1 MKKISI
7 EETQGYMKYFNSQFS
22 REEGCIRRVKYPVN
36 YSLGNRVVNMK
47 SLADIDIHK
56 GLKAYYF
63 DYDDN
68 AARQWFYLS
77 AKLLAET
84 CKYSNGWDMRSPDR
98 FIFALLSDNAELIHI
113 YSHLDTLNNTVFHP
127 NQRPPLKE
135 CYELPKEGRFYI
147 LLLQHLL
154 RRDWETIDTMWQT
167 YQQKIKKPHIYQ
179 ADNFSFYFALRDGD
193 TTAMKNI
200 ILHWLKPR
208 AHRDYSKISLL
219 QK

>member
-84 CKYSNGWDMRSPDR
+84 CKYNNGWNMWTPHR

-113 YSHLDTLNNTVFHP
+113 YSHLDTLNNHEY
-127 NQRPPLKE
+127 PPLKQS
-135 CYELPKEGRFYI
+135 YELPREGRFYV

-154 RRDWETIDTMWQT
+154 HRDWETIETMWQT

-179 ADNFSFYFALRDGD
+179 TDTFSFCFALRDGD